1 MCQVAGWNC
10 ANIRVSLW
18 CNGSLPSSRGVP
30 GLDFF
35 DVFLKGA
42 ATNIAGKDQA
52 FSLFLDFVFAFTKL
66 T

>member
-1 MCQVAGWNC
+1 MCQVAGWHC

-18 CNGSLPSSRGVP
+18 CNGPLPSSRGVP

-42 ATNIAGKDQA
+42 ATALLANLKLKRLVC
-52 FSLFLDFVFAFTKL
+52 SSTLFLHSL
-66 T
+66 S